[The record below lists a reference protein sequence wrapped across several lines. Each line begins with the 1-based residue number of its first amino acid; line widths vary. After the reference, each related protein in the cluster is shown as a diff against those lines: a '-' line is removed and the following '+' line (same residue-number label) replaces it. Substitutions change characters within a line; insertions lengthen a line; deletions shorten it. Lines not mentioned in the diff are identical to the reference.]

1 MLLLFVLKTDM
12 MYSSTIS
19 QQSDNTSLNE
29 NEIFAE
35 AENGEENELLTLCPM
50 PILFEPISSLTSVFF
65 DRDNQQIFC
74 VRSNGVGGVI
84 VKGRSTNKPNEA
96 QLNLSFRMED
106 KGSVATIKF
115 SPNLGILAIRRKDK
129 NVIDFL
135 NFKNG
140 QPVFPEY
147 SQAFK
152 AKNTKFQECYWLDA
166 NEILLV
172 SEQGFEHYQI
182 FAEKRALK
190 LIKFFSM
197 PLNWL
202 IWSREAQVF
211 IVSTGS
217 YGSILNPFVYARGA
231 FIKLPKFEVDLPLPI
246 NSAKFRYSDTSGGAS
261 ASAGQATAARR
272 IFLNESDVVIGK
284 IYNEFY
290 VMTIRQMLSS
300 SSTASA
306 STGGVV
312 FRKNTLTSSKQ
323 STNGYSEIAMYKLLT
338 DSPAKKTNILKVGF
352 FEIFKII
359 KLVEKLSLFEVFNK
373 RKTRVN

>member
-1 MLLLFVLKTDM
+1 M
-12 MYSSTIS
+12 MYTSTTS

-29 NEIFAE
+29 NEIFVE
-35 AENGEENELLTLCPM
+35 AENGEENELLALCPT

-74 VRSNGVGGVI
+74 VRSNGVGGII
-84 VKGRSTNKPNEA
+84 VKGRPPTKASEQ

-115 SPNLGILAIRRKDK
+115 SPNLSILAIRRKDK

-147 SQAFK
+147 TQAFK

-197 PLNWL
+197 QLNWL

-217 YGSILNPFVYARGA
+217 YGSVLTPFVYAKGN

-246 NSAKFRYSDTSGGAS
+246 NSAKFRYSDASAGAS
-261 ASAGQATAARR
+261 ASSGQAVNSRR

-290 VMTIRQMLSS
+290 VMIVRQMLTGTGGASS
-300 SSTASA
+300 SGGTSA
-306 STGGVV
+306 GGVAL
-312 FRKNTLTSSKQ
+312 RKNTLTKPV
-323 STNGYSEIAMYKLLT
+323 TGGYSEIAMYKLLT
-338 DSPAKKTNILKVGF
+338 DSPAKKTNILKV
-352 FEIFKII
+352 I
-359 KLVEKLSLFEVFNK
+359 N
-373 RKTRVN
+373 